1 MKALIYKVNEW
12 LGQLN
17 PRERRLVI
25 GAGVF
30 VLIFSPYQLVWAPFS
45 EALVDL
51 DNKVAIQYTKLSSM
65 QRAADEVRQ
74 LRKAGGRGIAN
85 KNQPLL
91 SLVETT
97 ARRNNLGTALKKL
110 QPEGQQGVRVQF
122 EDVVFDDVMLWLD
135 NLLTKQGIVIS
146 EIFIQRQA
154 GVGKV
159 DVRLVMERS

>member
-1 MKALIYKVNEW
+1 MKAMIHKASEW

-30 VLIFSPYQLVWAPFS
+30 VLIFFPYQLIWAPFS

-51 DNKVAIQYTKLSSM
+51 DNKLGVQHTKLSSM

-74 LRKAGGRGIAN
+74 LRGAGGRGVAN
-85 KNQPLL
+85 KHQPLL

-97 ARRNNLGTALKKL
+97 ARRNNLGAALKKL

-122 EDVVFDDVMLWLD
+122 EDVVFDDVMVWLD
-135 NLLTKQGIVIS
+135 SLLTKQGIVIS